1 MVCGTNGFGLMAGK
15 GGPDFGV
22 NGFPA
27 RTVPVPYESL
37 GAGARNGWAS
47 VLNTPS
53 TNVLAAVRVSNRVFL
68 TFIKTDVFGVIES
81 KIAIT
86 MHQILLFFFAPR
98 WKTYRYFRTSANQKL
113 SVSSILL
120 DLTLLT
126 SLSPAKPL
134 GVDKN
139 LLKLATALAARS
151 RYLLSPV
158 IR

>member
-1 MVCGTNGFGLMAGK
+1 MSFCIEYPFK
-15 GGPDFGV
+15 Q
-22 NGFPA
+22 
-27 RTVPVPYESL
+27 
-37 GAGARNGWAS
+37 
-47 VLNTPS
+47 
-53 TNVLAAVRVSNRVFL
+53 NVLAVVRVSNRVFL
-68 TFIKTDVFGVIES
+68 TFIETDMFGVIES

-86 MHQILLFFFAPR
+86 THQIVIFFFEHR
-98 WKTYRYFRTSANQKL
+98 WLRETYRYFRTSANQKL

-120 DLTLLT
+120 DVALLTL
-126 SLSPAKPL
+126 LSPAKPL